1 MIERKA
7 ASAIETVEK
16 VLGNKIR
23 LKKKELAQWQ
33 SRREEA
39 VRNEEECLREI
50 SEMEMAIAVFRK
62 AIGLEAEAPPTDEID
77 VLRFRSQTVA
87 ESCGYIMSKSGG
99 RARVTD
105 ILRMLLRAGKLK
117 NYRSGYATI
126 TKTLDRDGRFRRVG
140 KGEFALAAT
149 YPDELR

>member
-1 MIERKA
+1 MVERNA
-7 ASAIETVEK
+7 ATAIETGEK

-39 VRNEEECLREI
+39 VRNEEQCLREI

-62 AIGLEAEAPPTDEID
+62 AIGLEAEAPPTDEVD
-77 VLRFRSQTVA
+77 VLRFRSQTVVQ
-87 ESCGYIMSKSGG
+87 SCGYIMSKSGG

-105 ILRMLLRAGKLK
+105 ILKMLLRAGKLK
-117 NYRSGYATI
+117 NYRRGYATI
-126 TKTLDRDGRFRRVG
+126 TKTLDRDARFRRVAR
-140 KGEFALAAT
+140 GEFELVAT
-149 YPDELR
+149 PDELR